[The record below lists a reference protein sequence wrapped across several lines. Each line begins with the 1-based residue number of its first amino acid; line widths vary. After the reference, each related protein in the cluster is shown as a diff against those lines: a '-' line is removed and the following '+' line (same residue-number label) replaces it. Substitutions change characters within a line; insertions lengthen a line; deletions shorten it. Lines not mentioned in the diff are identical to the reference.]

1 MQNVPRLS
9 AAGTDGRSD
18 RTGVRDAS
26 VIDFSQARTGH
37 LRADNLLRPVP
48 TTPRSTNRPPPK
60 NGRRFNHQGPIIGG
74 SDGRVKRRLDGN
86 GLIIALFAGLSS
98 GPQRQVG
105 RSRAEGTVVASAV
118 AVAMTSA
125 RRRSAAPHADRLLR
139 RDATVCIGSIL
150 LKNCSRLGQRGVAG
164 GHKPS
169 PERVAFNSGRS
180 MRSNFAAVPAPLR
193 QTSFSTE

>member
-74 SDGRVKRRLDGN
+74 SGGRVKRRLDGN

-139 RDATVCIGSIL
+139 RDATVCIGLRAQPVDATPSIL
-150 LKNCSRLGQRGVAG
+150 IRQGFEAYGLAATWLSDDPRLYK
-164 GHKPS
+164 H
-169 PERVAFNSGRS
+169 E
-180 MRSNFAAVPAPLR
+180 
-193 QTSFSTE
+193 